1 VRVAPVIKFVLETIM
16 QHAHSASSVLSHIN
30 LTNLSWQSNAGHV
43 IEAALRSLRL
53 DWSRFGKRV
62 WRVEAPGEAI
72 EWRER
77 AAKNTLRP
85 APQRASTIGELDDSE
100 LQHDTAAEGAGSAAA
115 KRAAA
120 AARPEPPHVIERE
133 RPDATDRLKRGT
145 GWGNVP
151 RTLAECCMCEQEQLD
166 ALLLIGQEHALTCG
180 APLKRVHSDDE
191 PFWSSHSM
199 GVVNVFSRP
208 PQTFPELNQW
218 LYEILM
224 DHSKDWQRQNKN
236 P

>member
-1 VRVAPVIKFVLETIM
+1 MIKFVLETIM

-100 LQHDTAAEGAGSAAA
+100 LQHDTAAEGVA
-115 KRAAA
+115 
-120 AARPEPPHVIERE
+120 PPITASLHGKVAIFTPLSSLNGHPYLRK
-133 RPDATDRLKRGT
+133 LNGF
-145 GWGNVP
+145 G
-151 RTLAECCMCEQEQLD
+151 
-166 ALLLIGQEHALTCG
+166 CG
-180 APLKRVHSDDE
+180 APPGLQIR
-191 PFWSSHSM
+191 
-199 GVVNVFSRP
+199 
-208 PQTFPELNQW
+208 
-218 LYEILM
+218 
-224 DHSKDWQRQNKN
+224 
-236 P
+236 